1 MREMSYEILDEWNVD
16 RVFEDMR
23 MRPILKNFL
32 VEYLRGEKKA
42 TINLFTNVIHYNAV
56 KSLQNVPECIYVTQN
71 YAILEFRHIGRYTEG
86 RHYYLIGVN
95 SDGKL
100 FVNKLRS
107 FRGAATKT
115 LAYYVKRI
123 GRDAETT
130 FPIYLTKDE
139 YIYESLGYQ
148 VDLETLEIKLIPIQ
162 DPADS
167 RIAYRVQGDLVFHI
181 GSEDEFFETLSRV
194 ITDRV
199 EEILRRI
206 ILERIQN
213 VLADFGISS
222 RIERRFR
229 REIIIFR
236 GIPRD
241 LSWSE
246 TQYYLNKIFGIIKK
260 KLDHKDI
267 ADNITQANEFEINH
281 ENDEIGIDILTDRAG
296 FQERFEP
303 VIINVFF
310 SHKVLQKFV
319 NNIMKNL
326 KLEPQEHIINVGRH
340 LVRYYG
346 YPSRF
351 TLNVKL
357 PRDVNGNED
366 YLIPI
371 NLDLIHAMKGKI
383 YLFHNEHGGEEIT
396 VKENV
401 TILITHTEIDED
413 FENRLN
419 YIALKLIPDP
429 AQLTLL

>member
-1 MREMSYEILDEWNVD
+1 MSYEVVDYWNVE
-16 RVFEDMR
+16 RVFESIG
-23 MRPILKNFL
+23 MRPILKHFL
-32 VEYLRGEKKA
+32 VKYLEGEKKA
-42 TINLFTNVIHYNAV
+42 TINLFTNAIHYNAV

-71 YAILEFRHIGRYTEG
+71 YAILVFKYVGRYTESQ
-86 RHYYLIGVN
+86 HYYLIGIN

-100 FVNKLRS
+100 FVNKLRL
-107 FRGAATKT
+107 FRGCAIKT

-123 GRDAETT
+123 GKDAETT
-130 FPIYLTKDE
+130 FPIYLTTDE
-139 YIYESLGYQ
+139 YVRESLGYQ

-181 GSEDEFFETLSRV
+181 RPENEFFEMLSRV

-222 RIERRFR
+222 RIVRRFR
-229 REIIIFR
+229 REAIIFR

-241 LSWSE
+241 LSWPE

-267 ADNITQANEFEINH
+267 ADNITQANEFEIND

-303 VIINVFF
+303 IIINVFF
-310 SHKVLQKFV
+310 SRKVLQKFV
-319 NNIMKNL
+319 SNIMNNL
-326 KLEPQEHIINVGRH
+326 RLEPQEHIISLGRH
-340 LVRYYG
+340 LIRYYG

-351 TLNVKL
+351 TISVKL

-371 NLDLIHAMKGKI
+371 NLDLIHVVKGKV
-383 YLFHNEHGGEEIT
+383 YLFHHEHGGEEIIMR
-396 VKENV
+396 ENV
-401 TILITHTEIDED
+401 TVLITHTEIDED